1 MKSWFGLLRVF
12 SSVFSFYIATAS
24 GGETWY
30 RIETSE
36 NFPALWGEIPAVCGD
51 PSDRAEET
59 SQSPGWEKTE
69 EYWQGAGRHRRLN
82 TILAYLNW
90 SIIKTPFQ
98 ILSHSQMA
106 HSIFLLY
113 IILYYASAINRVCDT
128 YHSELCMLLLQL
140 QAFHQKHK
148 GMTFNQ
154 TTYMQ
159 VPKPPPYISQ
169 LSLKKRQQQQKRK
182 ELQAQVW

>member
-1 MKSWFGLLRVF
+1 MKWWFGPLGVF
-12 SSVFSFYIATAS
+12 SSVFSFHIATAS

-59 SQSPGWEKTE
+59 SQSSGWEKTE
-69 EYWQGAGRHRRLN
+69 EYWHGAGRLN
-82 TILAYLNW
+82 RILAYLNW
-90 SIIKTPFQ
+90 SITKTPFQ
-98 ILSHSQMA
+98 ILSHFQMA

-113 IILYYASAINRVCDT
+113 IILYYAIAINKVWDT
-128 YHSELCMLLLQL
+128 YYSELCMLQL

-148 GMTFNQ
+148 GMTFTQ

-182 ELQAQVW
+182 EQQAQVW

>member
-1 MKSWFGLLRVF
+1 MKSWFGPLGVF
-12 SSVFSFYIATAS
+12 SSVFSFHIATAS

-36 NFPALWGEIPAVCGD
+36 NFPALWEEIPAVCGD

-69 EYWQGAGRHRRLN
+69 EYWQGAGRLN
-82 TILAYLNW
+82 RILAYLNW
-90 SIIKTPFQ
+90 SITKTPF
-98 ILSHSQMA
+98 LS
-106 HSIFLLY
+106 Y
-113 IILYYASAINRVCDT
+113 IILYYAIAINKVWDT
-128 YHSELCMLLLQL
+128 YYSELCMLQL

-169 LSLKKRQQQQKRK
+169 LSLKKRQQQQKCK
-182 ELQAQVW
+182 ERQAQVW